1 MLDRILFF
9 PSQVSNLG
17 GEGLGEGESGKPP
30 RPASLRGSKKGR
42 TTPLYLEGLK
52 LAHLG
57 FRQSI
62 YITAGNFYSSVGGKK
77 EW

>member
-1 MLDRILFF
+1 VR
-9 PSQVSNLG
+9 G
-17 GEGLGEGESGKPP
+17 GKSRKPP
-30 RPASLRGSKKGR
+30 QPFSRSGSKKGR